1 MRALIVDDEPIAR
14 KILREELALLDSIEV
29 VAEAE
34 NGEAALLTISSIK
47 PDIVFLDIQLPGM
60 SGFEVLDHLNSGHLP
75 AIVMVTAYDR
85 HAIRAFEAGA
95 VDYLLKPI
103 DPQRLTQAVERVKRI
118 ARSPLQAA
126 ETLAQLQEI
135 APAAGSAA
143 APKVRK
149 IIGRLGD
156 EFFLLGLGEVLAF
169 QAEGDV
175 TWIVTS
181 GQRYLATENLK
192 AIENRLRNSA
202 FRRIHR
208 NTLVNVEQVRKMSMI
223 TSRRWLVTLNDGQE
237 FFVSK
242 RQAKN
247 VRDVLNW

>member
-29 VAEAE
+29 VGEAE
-34 NGEAALLTISSIK
+34 NGEAALVTISSIK

-60 SGFEVLDHLNSGHLP
+60 NGFQVLDHLNGGHVP
-75 AIVMVTAYDR
+75 AIVMVTAYDQ
-85 HAIRAFEAGA
+85 HAIQAFEKGA

-103 DPQRLTQAVERVKRI
+103 DPQRLTQAVERAKRV
-118 ARSPLQAA
+118 ARNPLQAA

-135 APAAGSAA
+135 APAGSTGAQ
-143 APKVRK
+143 KVRK
-149 IIGRLGD
+149 VVGRLG
-156 EFFLLGLGEVLAF
+156 EELFLLGLDEVVAF
-169 QAEGDV
+169 QAEGDL
-175 TWIVTS
+175 TWIITPR
-181 GQRYLATENLK
+181 QRYLATHNLK
-192 AIENRLRNSA
+192 AIESRLQNST

-208 NTLVNVEQVRKMSMI
+208 NTLVNVQQIRKMSMI
-223 TSRRWLVTLNDGQE
+223 SSRRWVVTLNDGQE
-237 FFVSK
+237 FYVSR

>member
-14 KILREELALLDSIEV
+14 KVLREELDVLDSIEV
-29 VAEAE
+29 AGEASS
-34 NGEAALLTISSIK
+34 GEAALLTIAAVK

-75 AIVMVTAYDR
+75 AIIMVTAYDQ
-85 HAIRAFEAGA
+85 HAIRAFDAGA

-103 DPQRLTQAVERVKRI
+103 GPQRLRQAVDRARRI
-118 ARSPLQAA
+118 VQNPLQAA

-135 APAAGSAA
+135 APMASSGAHR
-143 APKVRK
+143 VRK
-149 IIGRLGD
+149 IVGRLD
-156 EFFLLGLGEVLAF
+156 KDFFLLGLNEVVAF
-169 QAEGDV
+169 QADGDL
-175 TWIVTS
+175 TWIITS
-181 GQRYLATENLK
+181 GQRYEATENLK
-192 AIENRLRNSA
+192 AIESRLRNSS

-208 NTLVNVEQVRKMSMI
+208 NALVNVEQIRKMSMI
-223 TSRRWLVTLNDGQE
+223 TGRRWLVTLNDGQE

>member
-14 KILREELALLDSIEV
+14 KVLREELDALDSIEV
-29 VAEAE
+29 VGEASS
-34 NGEAALLTISSIK
+34 GEAALLTIAAIK
-47 PDIVFLDIQLPGM
+47 PHIVFLDIQLPGM

-75 AIVMVTAYDR
+75 AIIMVTAYDQ
-85 HAIRAFEAGA
+85 HAIRAFDAGA

-103 DPQRLTQAVERVKRI
+103 GPQRLRQAVDRARRI
-118 ARSPLQAA
+118 AQNPLQAA

-135 APAAGSAA
+135 APIASSGAHR
-143 APKVRK
+143 VRK
-149 IIGRLGD
+149 IVGRLD
-156 EFFLLGLGEVLAF
+156 KDFFLLGLNEVVAF
-169 QAEGDV
+169 QADGDL
-175 TWIVTS
+175 TWIITS
-181 GQRYLATENLK
+181 GQRYEATENLK
-192 AIENRLRNSA
+192 AIESRLRNSS

-208 NTLVNVEQVRKMSMI
+208 NALVNVEQIRKMSMI
-223 TSRRWLVTLNDGQE
+223 TGRRWLVTLNDGQE